1 MSMITTRPIS
11 TSDYAIR
18 NVPLEIS
25 PAPSGRLNG
34 RITAK
39 AANDCLGCLSP
50 SSIGKFFAHIY
61 SDCRMFIYSF
71 MSMGRGTTPFE
82 IGARINE
89 MTQFMTVIDSC
100 GDNRNSV
107 NARFQRLSPQVRN
120 LFFASIKIT
129 SMNSLETLKSRKNTA
144 KRWSANA
151 KERSAFNVNSAP
163 SILFTGSFQDVIRM
177 QS

>member
-1 MSMITTRPIS
+1 MITTRLIS

-89 MTQFMTVIDSC
+89 MTQFMTVIDSWRQSQFC
-100 GDNRNSV
+100 ERPIPTALAAGPQS
-107 NARFQRLSPQVRN
+107 FLSR
-120 LFFASIKIT
+120 
-129 SMNSLETLKSRKNTA
+129 
-144 KRWSANA
+144 
-151 KERSAFNVNSAP
+151 RSK
-163 SILFTGSFQDVIRM
+163 LRQ
-177 QS
+177 